1 MEYNLIATTDKI
13 TMSGASSQLWMNLR
27 AVGDPEPKV
36 NKTHVKG
43 IIQGTTT
50 LDPVEAI
57 VLMREHMRSEI
68 ERYDKLYRVMPILS
82 WVNTGIDAI
91 VAEVLA
97 QKDRIGEDEKFR
109 VTLEKRKTDLR
120 SREVI
125 EAVAEVI
132 DNPVDLENPD
142 WVVLV
147 EIIGNHTGVSIVRDE
162 ALFNVQKERA
172 AIIFSNQ

>member
-1 MEYNLIATTDKI
+1 MEYNLLATTDKI

-43 IIQGTTT
+43 VIQGATT

-57 VLMREHMRSEI
+57 LLMREHMKSEMG
-68 ERYDKLYRVMPILS
+68 RYDKLYRVMPILS
-82 WVNTGIDAI
+82 WVSTGIDAI
-91 VAEVLA
+91 VAEVEV
-97 QKDRIGEDEKFR
+97 QKEKMGEDEKFR
-109 VTLEKRKTDLR
+109 VTLEKRRTDLR

-147 EIIGNHTGVSIVRDE
+147 EIMGGHTGVSVVRDE

-172 AIIFSNQ
+172 AIIFSSQ

>member
-43 IIQGTTT
+43 VVQGATT
-50 LDPVEAI
+50 LDPIEAI
-57 VLMREHMRSEI
+57 LLMREHMKSEM
-68 ERYDKLYRVMPILS
+68 ERYDKLYRVLPILS
-82 WVNTGIDAI
+82 WVRTDVDAI
-91 VAEVLA
+91 VAEVVT
-97 QKDRIGEDEKFR
+97 QKERMAEGEKFR
-109 VTLEKRKTDLR
+109 VTLEKRRTSLR

-132 DNPVDLENPD
+132 DNQVDLENPD

-147 EIIGNHTGVSIVRDE
+147 EIMGERTGVSIVKPF

-172 AIIFSNQ
+172 ALIFSSQ

>member
-1 MEYNLIATTDKI
+1 MLATTDKI

-36 NKTHVKG
+36 NKTHVRG
-43 IIQGTTT
+43 IIQGATT

-57 VLMREHMRSEI
+57 LLMREHMRSEI

-82 WVNTGIDAI
+82 WVETGIDAI
-91 VAEVLA
+91 VAEVEA
-97 QKDRIGEDEKFR
+97 QKTRICDDDKFR
-109 VTLEKRKTDLR
+109 VTLEKRRTDLR

-147 EIIGNHTGVSIVRDE
+147 EIMGEHTGVSIVQAE

-172 AIIFSNQ
+172 AIIFSSQ